1 MMMSSID
8 FNKIEKGAFVKESID
23 ILHQAYM
30 SKKIGLVCR
39 GGSRSE
45 LRYASLG

>member
-1 MMMSSID
+1 MCSID

-30 SKKIGLVCR
+30 SKNWSCLSGR
-39 GGSRSE
+39 E
-45 LRYASLG
+45 

>member
-1 MMMSSID
+1 MSSID

-30 SKKIGLVCR
+30 SKKLVLFVGAGEFTMR
-39 GGSRSE
+39 KKSFVSI
-45 LRYASLG
+45 